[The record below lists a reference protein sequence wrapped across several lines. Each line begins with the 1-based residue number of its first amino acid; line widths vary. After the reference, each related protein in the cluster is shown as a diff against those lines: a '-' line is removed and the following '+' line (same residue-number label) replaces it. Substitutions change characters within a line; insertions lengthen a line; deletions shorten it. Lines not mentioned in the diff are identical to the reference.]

1 MSTLII
7 NADIVTSGSIRK
19 KAGLFI
25 NRDGRIADVFD
36 MQDFDRAKY
45 GDVDSVLDVKGRLL
59 CPGLIDTHIHG
70 IGGFEPA
77 STEPEPTLRMSETL
91 VRFGVTSFL
100 PTLYAGSE
108 EKMEKEASGIVKA
121 MGHETGARI
130 LGINMEGPF
139 LSPAKSGAQD
149 PQALIL
155 PDREVLE
162 RLVASGD
169 GHVVAMT
176 VAPELKGIEKIT
188 DEAKKQGIVLLRGH
202 TNATYEEAL
211 KGKAL
216 GINHTTHM
224 FNAISKMDHK
234 APGAVGAVL
243 FDPNMNC
250 EVIADGV
257 HVHRDLVCYLIG
269 TKGSDHVVLI
279 TDSLRPTSLGPGKYV
294 INGDNVVLGELG
306 AFVLEKDHSKL
317 CGSALTLNKAVKNV
331 ASWTGNVASAVKM
344 ASENPAS
351 LYGFSD
357 IGSIAKGKLADLA
370 VFDDSFN
377 ATEVF
382 VGGKLVYSK

>member
-1 MSTLII
+1 MAVYLQIYIIFVQESPGSGIYLI
-7 NADIVTSGSIRK
+7 NSAMRK
-19 KAGLFI
+19 ILHNLLKGASLTTALFI
-25 NRDGRIADVFD
+25 FQACYGVPQPALYAEEGVAPMSFSLVSRDTGEPLKGILIKGSSISPDYYSDLGVTGEDGRC
-36 MQDFDRAKY
+36 
-45 GDVDSVLDVKGRLL
+45 SVSIPYNR
-59 CPGLIDTHIHG
+59 
-70 IGGFEPA
+70 
-77 STEPEPTLRMSETL
+77 
-91 VRFGVTSFL
+91 
-100 PTLYAGSE
+100 
-108 EKMEKEASGIVKA
+108 
-121 MGHETGARI
+121 
-130 LGINMEGPF
+130 NMEGPF

-162 RLVASGD
+162 RLDASGD

-188 DEAKKQGIVLLRGH
+188 DEAKKQGIILLMGH

-257 HVHRDLVCYLIG
+257 HVHKDLVCYLIG
-269 TKGSDHVVLI
+269 TKGCDHVVLI

-306 AFVLEKDHSKL
+306 AFVLEKDHNKL

-331 ASWTGNVASAVKM
+331 ASWTGDVASAVKM

-370 VFDDSFN
+370 IFDDSFN